1 MLVLV
6 GTGCSTEF
14 TSSLTAEEA
23 TDQLVFD
30 VGTQVTVRPTV
41 MGVGG
46 MIVGWLGA
54 DSEEREVVLTQ
65 WTPGEGAG
73 LSWSITTQVETDES
87 IAARQA
93 HETTYAEMPIGEEIP
108 DAPDVK
114 YVDVVQEGT
123 VSTKALGDGTKLL
136 MPDMW
141 TEGGAGE
148 VEETLIWLSRAQYDE
163 LSSTRK
169 TTLSFGLFDESL
181 AKVEEVG
188 GKLQGYI
195 DQIVSIFDDKDATV
209 TEGEDVEEEIVETD
223 GADLT
228 TVEASGDWGTY
239 SLSID
244 GIRTTVRTIEA
255 ENSFGS
261 VTVLASPENPIVLEV
276 QLTPLA
282 QGNLEVLTPGGFVEG
297 FAGYEVSAITTK

>member
-30 VGTQVTVRPTV
+30 VGTQVTVRPTI

-54 DSEEREVVLTQ
+54 DSDEREVVLTE
-65 WTPGEGAG
+65 WVPGESVG
-73 LSWSITTQVETDES
+73 LSWSITTEVETEES
-87 IAARQA
+87 VAAREA
-93 HETTYAEMPIGEEIP
+93 HDTTYAEMPIGEDIP
-108 DAPDVK
+108 DAPEPE
-114 YVDVVQEGT
+114 YSDVVQEGT
-123 VSTKALGDGTKLL
+123 VSTKALDDGATLL

-141 TEGGAGE
+141 TQGSAGE
-148 VEETLIWLSRAQYDE
+148 VAETLIWLSSAQYEE
-163 LSSTRK
+163 LTSTRK

-195 DQIVSIFDDKDATV
+195 DQIASIFDDKDATV
-209 TEGEDVEEEIVETD
+209 TEEEVEEEVEID
-223 GADLT
+223 DDDLT
-228 TVEASGDWGTY
+228 TIEASGDWGSY

-244 GIRTTVRTIEA
+244 GIRTSVRTIEA
-255 ENSFGS
+255 SNSFGS
-261 VTVLASPENPIVLEV
+261 VTILASPENPIVLEV

-282 QGNLEVLTPGGFVEG
+282 QGNLEVLTPGGFVDG
-297 FAGYEVSAITTK
+297 FAGYEISEITTK

>member
-1 MLVLV
+1 MLILV

-30 VGTQVTVRPTV
+30 VGTQVRVRPTI

-46 MIVGWLGA
+46 IMVGWLGA
-54 DSEEREVVLTQ
+54 DSEEREVTLTE
-65 WTPGEGAG
+65 WAPGEGAA
-73 LSWSITTQVETDES
+73 LSWSITTQVETAES
-87 IAARQA
+87 VSARQT
-93 HETTYAEMPIGEEIP
+93 HESAYAEVPVGEDIP
-108 DAPDVK
+108 DAPDLE
-114 YVDVVQEGT
+114 YEDVVQEGT
-123 VSTKALGDGTKLL
+123 VSTRALSTGTTLL

-141 TEGGAGE
+141 IEGSAGE

-188 GKLQGYI
+188 GKIQGYI
-195 DQIVSIFDDKDATV
+195 DQIASIFDDKDEDSE
-209 TEGEDVEEEIVETD
+209 EGVEEEVVEAEGD
-223 GADLT
+223 DLT
-228 TVEASGDWGTY
+228 TIEASGDWGTY

-261 VTVLASPENPIVLEV
+261 IKVLASPENPIVLEV

-297 FAGYEVSAITTK
+297 FAGYEVSTITTK

>member
-30 VGTQVTVRPTV
+30 VGTQVTVRPTI

-54 DSEEREVVLTQ
+54 DSDEREVVLTE
-65 WTPGEGAG
+65 WVPGESVG
-73 LSWSITTQVETDES
+73 LSWSITTEVETEES
-87 IAARQA
+87 VAAREA
-93 HETTYAEMPIGEEIP
+93 HDTTYAEMPIGEDIP
-108 DAPDVK
+108 DAPEPE
-114 YVDVVQEGT
+114 YSDVVQEGT
-123 VSTKALGDGTKLL
+123 VSTKALDDGATLL

-141 TEGGAGE
+141 TQGSGGE
-148 VEETLIWLSRAQYDE
+148 VAENLIWLSSGKYEE
-163 LSSTRK
+163 LTSTRK

-195 DQIVSIFDDKDATV
+195 DQIASIFDDKDATV
-209 TEGEDVEEEIVETD
+209 TEEEVEEEVEID
-223 GADLT
+223 DDDLT
-228 TVEASGDWGTY
+228 TIEASGDWGSY

-244 GIRTTVRTIEA
+244 GIRTSVRTIEA
-255 ENSFGS
+255 SNSFGS
-261 VTVLASPENPIVLEV
+261 VTILASPENPIVLEV

-282 QGNLEVLTPGGFVEG
+282 QGNLEVLTPGGFVDG
-297 FAGYEVSAITTK
+297 FAGYEISEITTK